1 MSFEDAVS
9 DHKRRTEKAMAMGGP
24 DKLANRA
31 KTGALNARQRV
42 DMLFDSNSFRETG
55 LFGTS
60 NRPEDRASTPADGK
74 VCGFGAVAGRSA
86 GVVAY
91 DFTVKGAS
99 SSATSNKKMQHIKDV
114 GAERGIPVVYF
125 CESTGVRMPDIM
137 GGVGMGGMSDKTRFL
152 RRRESPWV
160 SAVFGY
166 AFGSAAWHAVA
177 ADFAVMTK
185 GSVMAVSSPGLVAMA
200 TGQDVDKEVLGGWK
214 LHSEVTGFADAV
226 AENDEEA
233 IELIQRFL
241 SYLPGHNQELP
252 PTVPAADSSGDRSD
266 ALSDI
271 VPDSPSQVYD
281 IRKVID
287 VIADDES
294 VMEMKPRYARN
305 MVTALTRFDGQS
317 VGVVANNPLYKGG
330 AIDAH
335 ACDKVTSFL
344 VLCDS
349 YNIPIVFL
357 VDQPGFLIGV
367 EAERQK
373 IAGKVINW
381 MNALSLCTVPKVT
394 VILRKSYGQA
404 FVNMGAANTADT
416 VATWFTADVSFM
428 DPRSAVRVV
437 HGKTREEGPE
447 EYDRNLA
454 AMARENSGY
463 DLASVYGA
471 QDVIDPRETRGFILD
486 SLNTYTRRRS
496 GGVGEHLLSNWPTSF

>member
-1 MSFEDAVS
+1 MAYEELIAE
-9 DHKRRTEKAMAMGGP
+9 HKRRIEEATAMGGAE
-24 DKLANRA
+24 KLRQRKEA
-31 KTGALNARQRV
+31 GVLNARERV
-42 DMLFDSNSFRETG
+42 ALLFDESTFQETG

-60 NRPEDRASTPADGK
+60 NRPEDRHSTPADGK
-74 VCGFGAVAGRSA
+74 VCGFGNIAGRRA

-114 GAERGIPVVYF
+114 GRERGLPVVYL

-152 RRRESPWV
+152 RNRETPWV

-177 ADFAVMTK
+177 ADFAVMRK
-185 GSVMAVSSPGLVAMA
+185 GACMAVSSPGLVSMA
-200 TGQDVDKEVLGGWK
+200 TGQNVDKEELGGWK
-214 LHSEVTGFADAV
+214 LHSQVTGFADAV
-226 AENDEEA
+226 ADTDEEA
-233 IELIQRFL
+233 IGLVQRFL
-241 SYLPGHNQELP
+241 SYMPGHNGELP
-252 PTVPAADSSGDRSD
+252 PVTTEFSHSGTHE
-266 ALSDI
+266 LLDI
-271 VPDSPSQVYD
+271 VPENPSRVYD

-287 VIADDES
+287 VIADDDS
-294 VMEMKPRYARN
+294 VMELKPRYARN
-305 MVTALTRFDGQS
+305 MVTALSRFEGRP
-317 VGVVANNPLYKGG
+317 VGIVANNPQFKGG
-330 AIDAH
+330 AIDAD

-367 EAERQK
+367 DAERRK

-381 MNALSLCTVPKVT
+381 MNATSLCTVPKIT

-416 VATWFTADVSFM
+416 VATWFTADISFM

-437 HGKTREEGPE
+437 HGVTKDDDPELFAQHLERMTR
-447 EYDRNLA
+447 DNT
-454 AMARENSGY
+454 GY

-471 QDVIDPRETRGFILD
+471 QDVIDPRETRDYVLQ
-486 SLNTYTRRRS
+486 SLATYTSKRN